1 MELTDIL
8 TISAIVIGPIAA
20 VQIQK
25 LLEQAQKIFAET
37 LEKWVMD
44 V

>member
-25 LLEQAQKIFAET
+25 LLERIQDKRNW
-37 LEKWVMD
+37 KSR
-44 V
+44 